1 MRLKRPI
8 PAFIINF
15 QNVHMCIYERLNIQ
29 MCQRERVYTY
39 VCVYCVSVACVM
51 ERDRKMAV
59 DVVDSGQGYAKLD
72 KSGLG
77 FS

>member
-1 MRLKRPI
+1 
-8 PAFIINF
+8 
-15 QNVHMCIYERLNIQ
+15 
-29 MCQRERVYTY
+29 
-39 VCVYCVSVACVM
+39 M